1 MRSNHT
7 SSSHGALSGPA
18 SLRTRLLQPHRQLNQ
33 GTTTTNMAAHFVPP
47 ACLVRLMVMVVLSVC
62 VRART
67 CLHDAAFPSNV
78 SAFRPYNV
86 TLSEVASDTATVGWW
101 YGWPPQPGADLPS
114 DNYTD
119 SGHVDTNGTE
129 MALTGFDVVTRV
141 ADDVYDTRTIT
152 TVDASQRSLPLT
164 YLKQE
169 TAYVVYVYAN
179 HDEFCVRSGE
189 TVEFVTTAE
198 YSVDDPSF
206 PEYPEWPTE
215 GDKKFTIEEFVLIG
229 VVVLVWLSVIGLFLR
244 QWDHIR
250 GMAPRDTMRPRPPT
264 PKPPTNEEYP
274 TITIVQD
281 EKDSLIR
288 TTRF

>member
-1 MRSNHT
+1 MQSNHT
-7 SSSHGALSGPA
+7 SSSQEPYR
-18 SLRTRLLQPHRQLNQ
+18 SLRTAAAAHT
-33 GTTTTNMAAHFVPP
+33 GAHSGTTTNMAAHLPPP
-47 ACLVRLMVMVVLSVC
+47 AVFVRGMVMVVLTVC

-67 CLHDAAFPSNV
+67 CLHTAAFPYNV
-78 SAFRPYNV
+78 SAYRPYNV
-86 TLSEVASDTATVGWW
+86 TLSEVSSDRATAHWR
-101 YGWPPQPGADLPS
+101 YGWPPQPDDDLPG

-119 SGHVDTNGTE
+119 SGSMDRNGTE

-141 ADDVYDTRTIT
+141 VDDLYDTRTIT
-152 TVDASQRSLPLT
+152 TVGASHRSLPLT

-169 TAYVVYVYAN
+169 TSYMVYVYAI
-179 HDEFCVRSGE
+179 HDEICVSSGE
-189 TVEFVTTAE
+189 TEFVTTA
-198 YSVDDPSF
+198 DPEDEGSF
-206 PEYPEWPTE
+206 TAYQYPDYQPTE

-229 VVVLVWLSVIGLFLR
+229 VVILVWLSVIGLFIR

-250 GMAPRDTMRPRPPT
+250 GMAPRDTSRPRPPT

>member
-198 YSVDDPSF
+198 YSVDG
-206 PEYPEWPTE
+206 EM
-215 GDKKFTIEEFVLIG
+215 
-229 VVVLVWLSVIGLFLR
+229 LSTHSEDNSRMEQRIFMIFDTNLFRNIQSGLQKGTR
-244 QWDHIR
+244 S
-250 GMAPRDTMRPRPPT
+250 
-264 PKPPTNEEYP
+264 
-274 TITIVQD
+274 
-281 EKDSLIR
+281 SL
-288 TTRF
+288 